1 LRLHP
6 LLDHFAG
13 ALHAVGQH
21 HAVVKVHPDAD
32 ASHLS
37 VVDQPLPAKAHARPQ
52 KPLASDF
59 ANVQRH
65 GFIGLR
71 FAAEAA
77 LPPTS
82 TSSHFYSPVFAEI
95 NWQVKQVL

>member
-1 LRLHP
+1 LRLNP
-6 LLDHFAG
+6 LFVHFAS
-13 ALHAVGQH
+13 ALHAPGQH
-21 HAVVKVHPDAD
+21 HALVKDHFDAD
-32 ASHLS
+32 ACHLS
-37 VVDQPLPAKAHARPQ
+37 VVNQPLPTKAAAWHQQA
-52 KPLASDF
+52 LASNL

-65 GFIGLR
+65 GVAGLR

-95 NWQVKQVL
+95 NWQVEQVL